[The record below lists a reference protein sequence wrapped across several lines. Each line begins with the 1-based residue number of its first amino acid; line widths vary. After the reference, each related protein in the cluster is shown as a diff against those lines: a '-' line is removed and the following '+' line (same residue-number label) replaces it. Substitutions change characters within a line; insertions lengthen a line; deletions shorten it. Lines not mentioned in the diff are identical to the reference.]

1 MTALQITYGLRHLLV
16 AALLIGGAS
25 LALAEEAPVEVAD
38 VRYVALKPTFITNYG
53 PAQGPRLKYI
63 KTDVALRV
71 EGSEGENA
79 AEMHLPALRHALVM
93 LLSRQSDEQIATGDA
108 REAVREEAKSMLN
121 EILSAE
127 EGEPYIRDLLFTNF
141 IVQR

>member
-1 MTALQITYGLRHLLV
+1 MTSLQMTRGLRNLL
-16 AALLIGGAS
+16 AWGLLMGGS
-25 LALAEEAPVEVAD
+25 GLAPAEEAPVEAAD

-53 PAQGPRLKYI
+53 PGTGPRLKYI
-63 KTDVALRV
+63 KTDVAIRV

-79 AEMHLPALRHALVM
+79 AEQHLPALRHALVM

-108 REAVREEAKSMLN
+108 REAVREEAKLMLN

-127 EGEPYIRDLLFTNF
+127 GGEPYIRDLLFTNF